1 MAVRLQINI
10 DHVATLRQARGT
22 GYPDPIRVAELAELA
37 GVDGITVHLRED
49 RRHIQ
54 DADVHRLRKAV
65 RTKLNLE
72 MAATSQMVEFAAAIR
87 PDSVTLVPERREE
100 KTTEGGLD
108 VIGQQRGV
116 AAVCDSLRKVD
127 VPTYLFINPDLEQIK
142 AGLSA
147 GCAGLELH
155 TGDYA
160 NATSD
165 LQAKSELMRLGQ
177 AATLIAKREPRLVIA
192 AGHGLTLG
200 NVEALVR
207 EVPELMELNIGHAM
221 ISDAIVL
228 GIQQAVCAFRRAIQ
242 DGQRG
247 RPTHRGP
254 DVASP

>member
-1 MAVRLQINI
+1 MAVRLQINV

-22 GYPDPIRVAELAELA
+22 GYPDPIRVAELGELA

-54 DADVHRLRKAV
+54 DSDVQRLRRAV
-65 RTKLNLE
+65 RTRLNLE
-72 MAATSQMVEFAAAIR
+72 MAATSQMVEFATAIR

-108 VIGQQRGV
+108 VVGQHRPI
-116 AAVCDSLRKVD
+116 AAVCDSLRKAGI
-127 VPTYLFINPDLEQIK
+127 PTYLFIDPDLEQIK
-142 AGLSA
+142 SA
-147 GCAGLELH
+147 IPIECAGLELH
-155 TGDYA
+155 TGDFA
-160 NATSD
+160 NATVD

-177 AATLIAKREPRLVIA
+177 AATFIANRAPQMVIA

-207 EVPELMELNIGHAM
+207 EVPELMELNIGHAL
-221 ISDAIVL
+221 ISDAIVM
-228 GIQQAVCAFRRAIQ
+228 GIQQAVSAFRRAIQ

-247 RPTHRGP
+247 RPVHR
-254 DVASP
+254 DRDIASA